1 MAVSTAFRPFEAL
14 AFNTNMNGSF
24 DPSGTFSTGTGF
36 YTVNNGVT
44 WLDFGT
50 ATALTGLT
58 VPFVVVAIKG
68 AILSLL
74 VSGDTLSPV
83 GAIPALPTSLTSGNS
98 MFEFATGLT
107 GNIPALPNSLTNASS
122 MFESATGLTGNI
134 PALPNSLTNG
144 NSMFESAT
152 GLTGNIPALPNS
164 LTNASSMFESAT
176 GLTGNIPALP
186 NSLTNANYMFES
198 ATGLTGNIPALP
210 NSLMSAAG
218 MFYGATGLTG
228 NIPALPNSLMSA
240 AGMFY
245 GATGLNYLA
254 GTLATTECVLWSQAF
269 DDCGLTSAMVNAM
282 LADFRT
288 AHTNGLINGA
298 NLQLGISG
306 GTNGA
311 PTGQGITDLDFLVA
325 LGAVITTN

>member
-98 MFEFATGLT
+98 MFEF
-107 GNIPALPNSLTNASS
+107 
-122 MFESATGLTGNI
+122 
-134 PALPNSLTNG
+134 
-144 NSMFESAT
+144 AT